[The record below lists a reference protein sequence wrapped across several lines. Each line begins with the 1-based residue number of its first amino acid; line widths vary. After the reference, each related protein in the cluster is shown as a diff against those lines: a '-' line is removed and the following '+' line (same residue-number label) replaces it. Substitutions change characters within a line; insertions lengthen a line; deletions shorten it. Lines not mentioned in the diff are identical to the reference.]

1 MEIKLACT
9 SKLIMVNDHY
19 LLISYVGVLLYS
31 DSHMRQMLTTPE
43 LCPACEHPVGFVGS
57 ARCEVVHHHA
67 DVTLC
72 PINCQWLPHN
82 TGWEKGTSGL
92 HRCIHTSNKPLS
104 SSRYGHKSNSYFSAQ
119 AQGRIIDLPAS

>member
-1 MEIKLACT
+1 MEIRLACT

-57 ARCEVVHHHA
+57 ARCEVVHHDA

-72 PINCQWLPHN
+72 PVNCQWLPQ
-82 TGWEKGTSGL
+82 GTSGL
-92 HRCIHTSNKPLS
+92 HRCIHPSNKPLS
-104 SSRYGHKSNSYFSAQ
+104 SR
-119 AQGRIIDLPAS
+119 R